1 MRYCISEKSYCFKN
15 DALFRETLLKL
26 LISKKHFEHF
36 CPCMRCA
43 ILLKSKMTC
52 DQLEKAASF
61 LNTSG
66 HDISDVFEPA
76 SDPLI
81 DLFYKSL
88 KKQTLLIF

>member
-1 MRYCISEKSYCFKN
+1 MFYKERMINKQGKVRAILRIKN
-15 DALFRETLLKL
+15 DVIFLETLLKL

-36 CPCMRCA
+36 CPCTRCA

-76 SDPLI
+76 SDPLEI
-81 DLFYKSL
+81 H
-88 KKQTLLIF
+88 LLIP